1 MPTPRG
7 RTSAS
12 PAPVTAPVRGR
23 DDACPGALRLHA
35 ADDGALARVRVPGG
49 ALTAAQAHLLA
60 DTADRLGDGAL
71 HLTSR
76 GNVQLRGLAADCGAE
91 LAARL
96 REAGL
101 LPSTTHE
108 RVRNVVATPLSG
120 LDARGH
126 ADVQPWVR
134 QLDRLLCADPGATG
148 LSGRFLFAFDDGRG
162 DVAALGADVTVT
174 AATPAP
180 GADGTAD
187 GPGTAVV
194 RVGISGAEVTIPA
207 ADAPG
212 VALHAAQT
220 FLTLGT
226 GAWRVADAPHT
237 AAAVTEALRRTRVK
251 RPSPE
256 PSAGPATGE
265 GYDTGAPRVRDAAGA
280 DRAAPGAH
288 VEGAGPAPGVVVA
301 PGGVH
306 ASLCVTAPL
315 GTLTSAQARLLAGL
329 ALTRGTGALR
339 VTPWRGVV
347 VPGLASVAAP
357 SALAETG
364 AGGLVTSAASPW
376 FGLGACAGR
385 PGCAASLSDVRADA
399 LAAAAAHDS
408 RPPLPVYLS
417 GCTRRCG
424 RPKGLHVDAVATGD
438 GRYEVSVPGTDD
450 AGEFAAALT
459 TAAAART
466 TTAGG

>member
-23 DDACPGALRLHA
+23 HDACPGALRLHA

-76 GNVQLRGLAADCGAE
+76 GNVQLRGLAAGCGAQ

-101 LPSTTHE
+101 LPSAAHE

-126 ADVQPWVR
+126 ADVRPWVR
-134 QLDRLLCADPGATG
+134 ELDRLLCADPGATG

-187 GPGTAVV
+187 ASGTAVV
-194 RVGISGAEVTIPA
+194 RVGTSGAAVTVPA

-212 VALHAAQT
+212 AALYAAQT
-220 FLTLGT
+220 FLALGT
-226 GAWRVADAPHT
+226 GAWRVSDAPDT
-237 AAAVTEALRRTRVK
+237 AAAVTEALRTRFG
-251 RPSPE
+251 RPSPV
-256 PSAGPATGE
+256 PGAGPATGD
-265 GYDTGAPRVRDAAGA
+265 GHDAGAPRVRDAAGA
-280 DRAAPGAH
+280 GRATPGVH

-306 ASLCVTAPL
+306 AALCVTAPL
-315 GTLTSAQARLLAGL
+315 GTLTSAQARLLADL
-329 ALTRGTGALR
+329 ALTRGTRVLR

-347 VPGLASVAAP
+347 VPGLASAAAP
-357 SALAETG
+357 TALAETG
-364 AGGLVTSAASPW
+364 AAGLVTSAASPW

-399 LAAAAAHDS
+399 RAAAAGHDS

-424 RPKGLHVDAVATGD
+424 RPKGPHVDAVATGD
-438 GRYEVSVPGTDD
+438 SRYEVSVPGTDD

-459 TAAAART
+459 ATAAART
-466 TTAGG
+466 TADG